1 MKERDLLKLIAAGIR
16 RCRKEQ
22 GLTIEKLAEISG
34 SGIDAGFL
42 AHIETAKKKPS
53 LSVLAKITDGL
64 DVAPEELFWT
74 DRVSEDQLGRRMRVL
89 LDRLNLSQQRDVLS
103 IISKL
108 RGSANDIRALKTLL
122 RA

>member
-34 SGIDAGFL
+34 VDAGFL
-42 AHIETAKKKPS
+42 AHIETAKKNPS